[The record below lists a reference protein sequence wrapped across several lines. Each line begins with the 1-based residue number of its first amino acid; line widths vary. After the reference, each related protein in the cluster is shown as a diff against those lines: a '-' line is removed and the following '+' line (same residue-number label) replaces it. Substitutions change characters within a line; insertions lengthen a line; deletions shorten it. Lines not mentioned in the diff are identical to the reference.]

1 MYSVVLAA
9 MLTAGAPS
17 APAFG
22 CHGCHGCCGGCYGC
36 HGCSGCHGCCGGCYG
51 CYGCCGGCYGCC
63 GGCYG
68 CCGGCSG
75 YYSSCSGCCG
85 GCSGCYG
92 CCGGCYGSYSS
103 CYGCC
108 GGCYGCAGCYGVV
121 AYQPVSAAPV
131 MYATTAPAP
140 KTALATQATVVVKL
154 PGDATLFVDGERANL
169 TSETRSFVTPALEAD
184 RDYVYT
190 MKVEATRNGEVVS
203 RTERV
208 LVHAGRTTRVDF
220 GDLNAK
226 AVAKSAQDAVEAP
239 ARITVKLPADARLF
253 VDDVACP
260 LTSTER
266 TFETPRL
273 EAGRRYFYN
282 MRAEVVR
289 EGQTR
294 TQTKRVEVL
303 AGLPVS
309 VNFSDLGAV
318 QAASR

>member
-17 APAFG
+17 TPAW
-22 CHGCHGCCGGCYGC
+22 GCHGCCGGCYGC
-36 HGCSGCHGCCGGCYG
+36 HGCWGCHGCCGGCYG
-51 CYGCCGGCYGCC
+51 CYGCCGGCCGGCYGCYGCCGGCCGGCYGYSSCYGCYGGCCGGYGCC

-68 CCGGCSG
+68 GWGGCYG
-75 YYSSCSGCCG
+75 CSGCCG
-85 GCSGCYG
+85 G
-92 CCGGCYGSYSS
+92 
-103 CYGCC
+103 
-108 GGCYGCAGCYGVV
+108 VV
-121 AYQPVSAAPV
+121 AYQPASVAPATSAPAAP
-131 MYATTAPAP
+131 ATKT
-140 KTALATQATVVVKL
+140 TALATQATVVVKL
-154 PGDATLFVDGERANL
+154 PADATLFIDGERANL
-169 TSETRSFVTPALEAD
+169 TSDTRSFLTPALEAE

-226 AVAKSAQDAVEAP
+226 TVARSVQDAAEAP
-239 ARITVKLPADARLF
+239 ARVTVKLPADARLF

-260 LTSTER
+260 LTSAER

-289 EGQTR
+289 DGQTR
-294 TQTKRVEVL
+294 TQSKRVEVQ

-309 VNFSDLGAV
+309 VTFSDLGAV

>member
-36 HGCSGCHGCCGGCYG
+36 HGCWGCHGCCGGCYG
-51 CYGCCGGCYGCC
+51 CYGCCGGCC
-63 GGCYG
+63 GGCY
-68 CCGGCSG
+68 
-75 YYSSCSGCCG
+75 
-85 GCSGCYG
+85 GCYG
-92 CCGGCYGSYSS
+92 CCGGCYGYSS
-103 CYGCC
+103 CYGCAGGCYGCYGCGGACYGCC
-108 GGCYGCAGCYGVV
+108 GGCYGCYGCSGCYGVA
-121 AYQPVSAAPV
+121 AYQPVSVTP
-131 MYATTAPAP
+131 ATYVTPAPAP

-154 PGDATLFVDGERANL
+154 PTDATLFVDGERANL
-169 TSETRSFVTPALEAD
+169 TSDTRSFVTPALDAD

-190 MKVEATRNGEVVS
+190 MKVEATRNGEVVR

-220 GDLNAK
+220 GDLSVK
-226 AVAKSAQDAVEAP
+226 AVAKSPQDPAEAP

-282 MRAEVVR
+282 MRAELLR
-289 EGQTR
+289 DGQTR
-294 TQTKRVEVL
+294 TQTKRVAVES
-303 AGLPVS
+303 GKPVS
-309 VNFSDLGAV
+309 VDFADLAAV